1 MFSTLSKLAWRLA
14 WRLSPVVLGVVIGSW
29 IGLAIV
35 QAQTRH
41 GLEQIKSPPAPVTGI
56 IVAANGNIS
65 IAQIGPG
72 ITLSTVNGVLTL
84 SALSTAPTP
93 TSTPRVYG
101 ATATASSA
109 NPLQYA
115 IPTAAKPNSL
125 IVYLDGLRMSPSR
138 DYTVI
143 GPNLIQFVTHY
154 SSLLPPVVVVV
165 DYDPAA

>member
-1 MFSTLSKLAWRLA
+1 MLSKLAWRL
-14 WRLSPVVLGVVIGSW
+14 SPIILGVVIGSW
-29 IGLAIV
+29 IGLSIV
-35 QAQTRH
+35 QAQTKH

-84 SALSTAPTP
+84 SSSSTAPPP
-93 TSTPRVYG
+93 TSATRIYG
-101 ATATASSA
+101 AAATSSSS
-109 NPLQYA
+109 NPLQFA
-115 IPTAAKPNSL
+115 IPSAAKPGTL

-138 DYTVI
+138 DYTTI

-154 SSLLPPVVVVV
+154 ASILQPVVVVV